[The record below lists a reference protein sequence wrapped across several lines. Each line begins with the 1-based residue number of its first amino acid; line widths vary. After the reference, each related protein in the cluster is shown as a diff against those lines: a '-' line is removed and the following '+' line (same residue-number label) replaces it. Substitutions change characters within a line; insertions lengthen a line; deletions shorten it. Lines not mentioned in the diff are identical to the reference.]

1 MRKLKGYVSSRNFMG
16 ERAPQH
22 IQNII
27 IRDYCT
33 KNNYKYVL
41 SATEYAFEE
50 SFFMLNN
57 VLEEINKY
65 DGIVAYSLF
74 QLPSDI
80 YDRNKI
86 FKKILSKNKQ
96 IHFANESMSILKLD
110 DALLINDIWE
120 VKKYIKFSPQSI

>member
-1 MRKLKGYVSSRNFMG
+1 MG

-27 IRDYCT
+27 IRDYCI

-57 VLEEINKY
+57 VLEELNKY

-74 QLPSDI
+74 QLPSDMF
-80 YDRNKI
+80 DRNKI
-86 FKKILSKNKQ
+86 FKKILNKKKQ

-120 VKKYIKFSPQSI
+120 VKKSIKFSPQSV